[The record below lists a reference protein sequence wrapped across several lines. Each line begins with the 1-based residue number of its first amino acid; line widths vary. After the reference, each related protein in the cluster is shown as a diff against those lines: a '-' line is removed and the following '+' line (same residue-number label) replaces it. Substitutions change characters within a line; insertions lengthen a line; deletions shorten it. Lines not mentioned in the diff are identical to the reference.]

1 MRILRGLSR
10 ENRLSLVLGVGLVI
24 SVIHQPNQPLI
35 EYLYL
40 PVAGSLMV
48 WLVTVEY
55 IADLRKKHELELG
68 SKWIWIPLAI
78 LAGTIVIRPLYEV
91 IVGGDVG
98 WIDLAYSGYAVGL
111 FGLYVVTRKLGSG
124 IFTPFIAGVIITS
137 ITLIITGFINPGIK
151 QGGLISPTNYDMATG
166 FLIFGTLVCV
176 WRKQWILTSI
186 ALIGLFFTGA
196 DEAVFSVGVVFA
208 TVLIRRDFSKKLI
221 LPIAA
226 LGLCLIICTPLGIT
240 EELYSPTAQKVEYA
254 TEGDWLEA
262 TGYRVTG
269 NWQIS
274 ELKLFGNGYYI
285 NWDDSYK
292 GKIPHNVPLIIVEQI
307 GIIGA
312 LAWCFVTGYCL
323 IKTKMKYAWIG
334 LLSLCVFDH
343 FIWTQAAPYWWA
355 LIGVSTSATIK
366 SDLIYKEEN
375 DD

>member
-1 MRILRGLSR
+1 MD
-10 ENRLSLVLGVGLVI
+10 
-24 SVIHQPNQPLI
+24 
-35 EYLYL
+35 YLYL
-40 PVAGSLMV
+40 PVAGAIMI

-55 IADLRKKHELELG
+55 FADLRKKHEIDLG
-68 SKWIWIPLAI
+68 SKWIWIPLAV
-78 LAGTIVIRPLYEV
+78 LVGTIVIRPLYEL
-91 IVGGDVG
+91 IYGRFEI
-98 WIDLAYSGYAVGL
+98 IDLAYSCYAVGL
-111 FGLYVVTRKLGSG
+111 FGLYLVSRKLGTA
-124 IFTPFIAGVIITS
+124 IFTPFIFGVVITS
-137 ITLIITGFINPGIK
+137 VTLVVVGFINPGVK

-196 DEAVFSVGVVFA
+196 DEAIFSLAVIFA

-240 EELYSPTAQKVEYA
+240 EELYSPAAQKVESA
-254 TEGDWLEA
+254 TEGDWLKA

-285 NWDDSYK
+285 NWDDSFK
-292 GKIPHNVPLIIVEQI
+292 GRIPHNIPLIIVEQI

-312 LAWCFVTGYCL
+312 IAWCFVTGYCL
-323 IKTKMKYAWIG
+323 FKTKMKYAWIG

-343 FIWTQAAPYWWA
+343 YIWTQAAPYWWCLVA
-355 LIGVSTSATIK
+355 ISTTVDMK
-366 SDLIYKEEN
+366 SDLIYKEK
-375 DD
+375 